1 LAGFRRR
8 GQRLFAAPSHA
19 AGAELVRR
27 IGALTDAAN
36 HHPDV
41 NLRRSGVDVRLPTRD
56 LPGLSG
62 RDVALGPGD
71 LRGRP

>member
-1 LAGFRRR
+1 M
-8 GQRLFAAPSHA
+8 
-19 AGAELVRR
+19 RR